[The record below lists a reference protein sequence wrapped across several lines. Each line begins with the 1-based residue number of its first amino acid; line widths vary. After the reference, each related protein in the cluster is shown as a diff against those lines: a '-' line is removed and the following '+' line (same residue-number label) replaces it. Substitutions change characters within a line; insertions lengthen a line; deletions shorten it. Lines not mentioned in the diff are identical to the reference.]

1 MLIKNNPNLFQPPS
15 ITNSN
20 ILSSKI
26 ELIAR
31 IEMSKEIIFMEEK
44 YEKIR
49 QKLQNKINNR
59 ELNEEEIQ
67 EIGNIINV
75 IAMKYSQEGKHTI
88 A

>member
-1 MLIKNNPNLFQPPS
+1 
-15 ITNSN
+15 
-20 ILSSKI
+20 
-26 ELIAR
+26 
-31 IEMSKEIIFMEEK
+31 MEEK